1 MLTFMFTNKPMNKI
15 TLNIA
20 GEQVP
25 VLFDGSRVT
34 SPDFP
39 DSTIDFVAFC
49 GHRISQEML
58 VNICRDKIK
67 SLPK

>member
-1 MLTFMFTNKPMNKI
+1 MSRL

-25 VLFDGSRVT
+25 VLFDGGRVT

-39 DSTIDFVAFC
+39 DIEMEFVAGC

-58 VNICRDKIK
+58 VQICATKMQQVQ
-67 SLPK
+67 L

>member
-1 MLTFMFTNKPMNKI
+1 MNRI

-20 GEQVP
+20 GEQFP
-25 VLFDGSRVT
+25 VLFDGTRVT

-39 DSTIDFVAFC
+39 DSLIDFVAFC

-58 VNICRDKIK
+58 VNICRDKLE

>member
-1 MLTFMFTNKPMNKI
+1 MSIDEI

-25 VLFDGSRVT
+25 VLFDGTRVT

-39 DSTIDFVAFC
+39 DSNIDFVAFC
-49 GHRISQEML
+49 GNRISQEML
-58 VNICRDKIK
+58 VNICRDKLE

>member
-1 MLTFMFTNKPMNKI
+1 M
-15 TLNIA
+15 LNIA

-39 DSTIDFVAFC
+39 DSLIDFVAFC

-58 VNICRDKIK
+58 VNICRDKLE

>member
-1 MLTFMFTNKPMNKI
+1 MNKI
-15 TLNIA
+15 ILNIA

-39 DSTIDFVAFC
+39 TMEVEFVAGC
-49 GHRISQEML
+49 GHKITQEML
-58 VNICRDKIK
+58 VNICRDKLEAIHN
-67 SLPK
+67 

>member
-1 MLTFMFTNKPMNKI
+1 MMNKI
-15 TLNIA
+15 ILNIA

-39 DSTIDFVAFC
+39 DMEVEFVAGC
-49 GHRISQEML
+49 GRKITQEML
-58 VNICRDKIK
+58 VDICHDKLEAIRH
-67 SLPK
+67 